1 MEKIYYLSFNG
12 NDTEVMNMLLP
23 YISEEKRI
31 HIEEKSLVIDKLLV
45 AYSNIF
51 VKIALSML
59 NRINIDFF
67 ANGYSL
73 ISGGDCFDLPVAT
86 IIGNYKKKLY
96 YYYLAIQVAK
106 KIGKL

>member
-1 MEKIYYLSFNG
+1 
-12 NDTEVMNMLLP
+12 
-23 YISEEKRI
+23 
-31 HIEEKSLVIDKLLV
+31 
-45 AYSNIF
+45 
-51 VKIALSML
+51 ML

-96 YYYLAIQVAK
+96 YYYSNCNFFCSLTIVLLLNGMK
-106 KIGKL
+106 GVLLLCYH